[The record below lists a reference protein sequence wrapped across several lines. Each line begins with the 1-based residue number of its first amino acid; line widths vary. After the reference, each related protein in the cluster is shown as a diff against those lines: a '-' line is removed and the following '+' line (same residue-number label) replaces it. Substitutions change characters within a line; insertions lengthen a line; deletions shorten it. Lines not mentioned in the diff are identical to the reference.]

1 MPIQN
6 RPASTD
12 TAPYTGEHS
21 TNAGAA
27 ARLTV
32 DLDALQANYRAIDA
46 ATAARTGAVVKA
58 NAYGS
63 GMGRICST
71 LREVGCD
78 TFFIALASEAVAA
91 RNACPDAH
99 IYVLSPVISVDQHI
113 LIKHRLIPC
122 LYCLDEMDRWIA
134 ACAQAGHAARAALH
148 METGIHRAGMSPEQV
163 KILAADAHRRQHCE
177 LTLIMGHMACGD
189 TLANMQPTSNDTQA
203 LQSPTPA
210 EQSEQNARQLA
221 RFSALRGL
229 FPQVPASLCNSATA
243 RLGPD
248 YHFDLIRAGISLFG
262 HDPHYRHLPVWC
274 EPVLSLEAIVAQ
286 VHDAAAGER
295 VGYAGTFLCQR
306 DTRLAVVLAGYADG
320 IPWALGRAGN
330 GAVLASPSGEDTR
343 YHAWI
348 NGHRAPLV
356 GRVSMD
362 MVTLDITDLPVDA
375 VNAGD
380 WVELFGHHVP
390 IEHMAQCAGTV
401 PYEIITQTGARIT
414 RIFKQRPPNNG
425 PQS

>member
-1 MPIQN
+1 MPTRN
-6 RPASTD
+6 SPSSPESVRRADEPDAHT
-12 TAPYTGEHS
+12 
-21 TNAGAA
+21 GAA

-32 DLDALQANYRAIDA
+32 DLGALQANYRAIDA

-63 GMGRICST
+63 GMGRICRT
-71 LREVGCD
+71 LQQAGCD
-78 TFFIALASEAVAA
+78 TFFIALASEAVVV
-91 RNACPDAH
+91 RKTCPDAD
-99 IYVLSPVISVDQHI
+99 IYVLSPVISVDHAI
-113 LIKHRLIPC
+113 LIEHRLIPC
-122 LYCLDEMDRWIA
+122 LYCLTQMDQWIA
-134 ACAQAGHAARAALH
+134 ACALAGHTATAALH
-148 METGIHRAGMSPEQV
+148 VETGIHRAGMAPTQV
-163 KILAADAHRRQHCE
+163 KALADDAQRLRQCR

-189 TLANMQPTSNDTQA
+189 VLPD
-203 LQSPTPA
+203 TPA
-210 EQSEQNARQLA
+210 DAGATSAPTAPEQSAQNRRQLQ
-221 RFSALRGL
+221 RFSDLRAL

-243 RLGPD
+243 RLGEA

-274 EPVLSLEAIVAQ
+274 EPVLTLKAIVAQ
-286 VHDAAAGER
+286 IHHAAEGER
-295 VGYAGTFLCQR
+295 VGYGGTFACER

-320 IPWALGRAGN
+320 VPWALGRAD
-330 GAVLASPSGEDTR
+330 ATSPDATGEPAPER

-362 MVTLDITDLPVDA
+362 MVTLDITDLPADA
-375 VNAGD
+375 VSAGD
-380 WVELFGHHVP
+380 WVELFGRHVP

-414 RIFKQRPPNNG
+414 RIFTSNG
-425 PQS
+425 PKP